1 MANTHFFVSGM
12 LVFRRLW
19 ITSPTLHSI
28 RLMSVVINS
37 SYSFWWDLTNDW
49 GLDLLAKSSTRARE
63 GSPRSRQSIA
73 ASTNRSHESFSP
85 LDQTSSGRRDTP
97 YPYGLRAVLV
107 YPLPVY
113 PMIIFLNFILRMTW
127 SIKLSSHLYSQSD
140 GSVLIFWLEMA
151 EVLRRWIWVFLRIEW
166 EVVRRGKDKA
176 STIGNG
182 IPSDEIELYQ
192 AHSKGEPFD

>member
-1 MANTHFFVSGM
+1 
-12 LVFRRLW
+12 
-19 ITSPTLHSI
+19 
-28 RLMSVVINS
+28 
-37 SYSFWWDLTNDW
+37 
-49 GLDLLAKSSTRARE
+49 
-63 GSPRSRQSIA
+63 
-73 ASTNRSHESFSP
+73 
-85 LDQTSSGRRDTP
+85 
-97 YPYGLRAVLV
+97 
-107 YPLPVY
+107 
-113 PMIIFLNFILRMTW
+113 MTW